1 MSSTRR
7 RVSKWTKEEDG
18 KLKTLVRTFPPQ
30 QWSAISAHMADRS
43 GKQCRERYHN
53 HLDPTIKKGPWSPEE
68 ERILERAQA
77 RLGNRWSQIA
87 TMIPGRTDN
96 AIKNRWN
103 SRRRKSIRAEGGSVE
118 SVTTAAAPWTEAR
131 KRRRVVASTPT
142 HVNASP
148 GGGLGWTPISGV
160 PAPATTRIQ
169 VPHFVCKRAPHQE
182 RLRAGLR
189 VLTSIRGSFAS
200 PRAQWAVGASSF
212 APPPKQMRVGGRVS
226 RVSTPNPRTPPPFL
240 PVRSASG
247 LPLTIAERANRSAS
261 GACTPESIAVLE
273 AFEILQNGGRGGACA
288 SPPLNTTTS
297 SASPLPLSSGGGG
310 FRKKSG
316 ARQMATSP
324 ATSDALAI
332 LSEAASIH
340 Q

>member
-1 MSSTRR
+1 MTTRR
-7 RVSKWTKEEDG
+7 RVSKWTKVEDA

-30 QWSAISAHMADRS
+30 QWSAISAHMANRS

-118 SVTTAAAPWTEAR
+118 SVTATTPATGTL
-131 KRRRVVASTPT
+131 KRRRAAASTPT
-142 HVNASP
+142 HANASP
-148 GGGLGWTPISGV
+148 GGGMGWTPISGV
-160 PAPATTRIQ
+160 PAPATTRVQ
-169 VPHFVCKRAPHQE
+169 VPNFVCKRAPHQE
-182 RLRAGLR
+182 QLRAGLR
-189 VLTSIRGSFAS
+189 VLTTIRGSFAS
-200 PRAQWAVGASSF
+200 PRQQWAAGASSF
-212 APPPKQMRVGGRVS
+212 APPLKQMRIGGCDLRAA
-226 RVSTPNPRTPPPFL
+226 TPNPRTPPPF
-240 PVRSASG
+240 PRAW

-261 GACTPESIAVLE
+261 GSCTPESIAVLE
-273 AFEILQNGGRGGACA
+273 AFEILQNGGGGGGACA
-288 SPPLNTTTS
+288 APPLNATTS
-297 SASPLPLSSGGGG
+297 SASPLPLSSGSGG
-310 FRKKSG
+310 FRESG
-316 ARQMATSP
+316 ARQMASSRT
-324 ATSDALAI
+324 TSDALAM
-332 LSEAASIH
+332 LSEAASTH